1 MAQKRLF
8 LLGDGRKPGISSTV
22 QELTPWFRSVAR
34 VVGTDLTNRLSLA
47 RSRADLA
54 VVFGGDGSILSTAR
68 RLAGNPIPVLGVN
81 LGKFGFLTEVQ
92 IDEMKSGVQQ
102 FLAGKASLSR
112 RMLLD
117 CTIERAG
124 RRIGR
129 FAALNDAV
137 VTRGAISRMV
147 HLRILVGA
155 EEVTRFAGD
164 GVIVSTPVGS
174 TAHSLSAGGPIVHP
188 EIRAFVMTPICA
200 HTLSMRPLVIPVDKP
215 ITVEIVQRPEEIV
228 LTIDGQVS
236 TYLREGDRVRV
247 AAARSSFSLV
257 TLGRRTYFDVLHRK
271 LAWGEPPSYVRE

>member
-1 MAQKRLF
+1 MPQKRLL
-8 LLGDGRKPGISSTV
+8 LLGDSRKPGIAPTV
-22 QELTPWFRSVAR
+22 QALTPWLRSVAR
-34 VVGTDLTNRLSLA
+34 VVSTDLTNRLPLT
-47 RSRADLA
+47 RVRADLA
-54 VVFGGDGSILSTAR
+54 LVFGGDGSILATAR

-92 IDEMKSGVQQ
+92 IDEIKAGVQQ
-102 FLAGKASLSR
+102 FLTGKASLAR

-117 CTIERAG
+117 CTIERSG

-147 HLRILVGA
+147 RLRIFVGD

-164 GVIVSTPVGS
+164 GLIISTPVGS

-188 EIRAFVMTPICA
+188 DIRAFVMTPICA

-215 ITVEIVQRPEEIV
+215 ITVEVVQRPEEIV

-247 AAARSSFSLV
+247 GAARKSFALV
-257 TLGRRTYFDVLHRK
+257 QLGRRTYFDVLHRK
-271 LAWGEPPSYVRE
+271 LSWGGQPVYGQE